1 MSGGATQRRAG
12 LARENRRLRTA
23 NAALRRQLGVERAK
37 NRRLEQ
43 RVRDLQRE
51 RWGKKSERTPAPP
64 PAPAGPGATARP
76 TKASDQPRPGQ
87 KRGPKPL
94 DPRLPR
100 ELVRLPDPPPEQLR
114 CPVTGARMQPG
125 FTEEIE
131 VLAIIPA
138 KAVVRRYERTVFVS
152 PAKSAPVC
160 TPWPEGIFPRARVD
174 ASVLAAVA
182 AEHYGEHQP
191 FNRIAQRLARAG
203 VRLARATQVA
213 LMARLDELAAPV
225 VATIKAALL
234 AQDYLHLDATPVP
247 LCDPARPGRTVE
259 ATVWGYRAQTG
270 PLCWYQFCAPPG
282 GKSPAHPDRE
292 LQAAG
297 FAGLLQVD
305 GAGGLSAIGRPDQV
319 IALGCMAH
327 ARRYAHK
334 AVVDGDR
341 NAEVY
346 LAGFNRLFRLDRL
359 GKRFRLGAENFATLR
374 LTYSL
379 PLFDLLVAMAEGE
392 KAEVPPKTH
401 LGDCLHYLVEQ
412 QEYLRRCLTIP
423 GADLT
428 NNAAERALRPVKTGV
443 KNWLKVGHPTAGPRF
458 ANLFTL
464 TENCR
469 QAGVDLPTYLTDL
482 ITRLPGHPN
491 RRLADWLPA
500 VWQRARDQGRPAVA
514 DPPAA

>member
-51 RWGKKSERTPAPP
+51 RWGKKSERTPVPP
-64 PAPAGPGATARP
+64 LAPAKPP
-76 TKASDQPRPGQ
+76 TTWPEKTSDQPRPGQ

-100 ELVRLPDPPPEQLR
+100 EIVQLPDPPAEKLL
-114 CPVTGARMQPG
+114 CPVTGERLRSG
-125 FTEEIE
+125 FIETVE
-131 VLAIIPA
+131 VLVAVPA
-138 KAVVRRYERTVFVS
+138 KFLVRRYERTVFVS
-152 PAKSAPVC
+152 AAKSAPVC
-160 TPWPEGIFPRARVD
+160 TPWPDGVFPRARVD
-174 ASVLAAVA
+174 ASVFAQVA
-182 AEHYGEHQP
+182 AEHYCEHQP

-203 VRLARATQVA
+203 VRLSRATLVSQMQQLDQQVQPIVA
-213 LMARLDELAAPV
+213 AIKAELMAQP
-225 VATIKAALL
+225 
-234 AQDYLHLDATPVP
+234 YLHLDATPVP
-247 LCDPARPGRTVE
+247 LCDPARPGGTVE
-259 ATVWGYRAQTG
+259 ATVWGFRAHDE

-282 GKSPAHPDRE
+282 GKSPRHPDRE

-305 GAGGLSAIGRPDQV
+305 GASGLSAIGLEDKVTP
-319 IALGCMAH
+319 LGCLSH

-334 AVVDGDR
+334 AVADGDQD
-341 NAEVY
+341 AEVY
-346 LAGFNRLFRLDRL
+346 LQGFNRLFRLDRL
-359 GKRFRLGAENFATLR
+359 GKRFRLRPENFATLR

-392 KAEVPPKTH
+392 IAGVPPKTH
-401 LGDCLHYLVEQ
+401 LGECLHYLIEQ
-412 QEYLRRCLTIP
+412 QEYLRNCLTIT
-423 GADLT
+423 GAELT

-443 KNWLKVGHPTAGPRF
+443 KNWQWIGHPQAGSRF

-469 QAGVDLPTYLTDL
+469 LAGVDVPAYLTDL
-482 ITRLPGHPN
+482 IERLPGHPN
-491 RRLADWLPA
+491 HRIAELLPA
-500 VWQRARDQGRPAVA
+500 AWQSARATERKAAA